1 MIKSLNNLPTNTF
14 QQNEE
19 SKKENVK
26 KQKTVTLSVKKG
38 MYDKY
43 FSSTNFCE
51 NKIAI
56 FFL

>member
-26 KQKTVTLSVKKG
+26 KQKTVTVSVKKG
-38 MYDKY
+38 MCDKY
-43 FSSTNFCE
+43 ISSTMTSP
-51 NKIAI
+51 AS
-56 FFL
+56 